1 MNKAI
6 TDAYAELLKKAKE
19 LLPQNEGHQQ
29 LFVTLDSFKN
39 FSKIKVIS
47 LNKYKE
53 DIKLDY
59 REYRAETNK
68 EYILIRL
75 FKNFLSVG
83 RDEREM
89 YAELNCLPVA
99 FFNLDRRVTI
109 EEIAFKLKFKIPEDY
124 REFD

>member
-6 TDAYAELLKKAKE
+6 TDAYAELLKKANLNSE
-19 LLPQNEGHQQ
+19 E

-39 FSKIKVIS
+39 FSKIELIS
-47 LNKYKE
+47 LNKWKE
-53 DIKLDY
+53 DVKLDY
-59 REYRAETNK
+59 REYKAETNK
-68 EYILIRL
+68 EYISIRL

-99 FFNLDRRVTI
+99 FFNLGRRPTI
-109 EEIAFKLKFKIPEDY
+109 EEIADKLKFKIPEDY
-124 REFD
+124 TEFD

>member
-6 TDAYAELLKKAKE
+6 TDAYAELLKKANLNSE
-19 LLPQNEGHQQ
+19 E

-47 LNKYKE
+47 LNKWKE
-53 DIKLDY
+53 DAKLDY

-68 EYILIRL
+68 EYILIKL

-83 RDEREM
+83 RDEIEM
-89 YAELNCLPVA
+89 YSELNCLPVA
-99 FFNLDRRVTI
+99 FFNLGRRPTI
-109 EEIAFKLKFKIPEDY
+109 EEIADKLKFKIPEDY
-124 REFD
+124 VEFD